1 MHRRVA
7 SLLPGLV
14 VVAVVGAC
22 SPAVPTPPTAVA
34 TASGPASSGVEPSA
48 GGTPAATASAA
59 GTPTRPPAPSASAV
73 ASSGPASAPPSVE
86 TFWDAALRGLATT
99 GRLRINVIGPNAGVL
114 RYEPDASETV
124 ADGKVVFVC
133 VGGAAFDGQ
142 GGTFV
147 AAPGSWECGGG
158 ALVGGFRNTGQPVDA
173 WGDSLPTDSAITERT
188 ALEPDGRWRWD
199 YTAESPVFGGQVTT
213 TVWVD
218 PATGRILDARRTD
231 PTGST
236 RYGISYDEVFPP
248 ISRP

>member
-1 MHRRVA
+1 MGRCVGGLLLYLVA
-7 SLLPGLV
+7 AALI
-14 VVAVVGAC
+14 AAC
-22 SPAVPTPPTAVA
+22 SPSASTPPTGVVSAAAPSSSEVGPSPVA
-34 TASGPASSGVEPSA
+34 TPTATPSAAATPARPPSPSPSAAASSG
-48 GGTPAATASAA
+48 AA
-59 GTPTRPPAPSASAV
+59 PPA
-73 ASSGPASAPPSVE
+73 VE
-86 TFWDAALRGLATT
+86 SFWDAVLRGLSKA

-133 VGGAAFDGQ
+133 VDGAAFDGQ

-147 AAPGSWECGGG
+147 AVPGSWECGGG

-173 WGDSLPTDSAITERT
+173 WGDTLPTDSAIAERT
-188 ALEPDGRWRWD
+188 AREPDGRWRWD

-218 PATGRILDARRTD
+218 PGTGKILDARRTD

-236 RYGISYDEVFPP
+236 RYGISYEETFPP